1 MYEQLLVSLIFAA
14 AVTMLAL
21 EVDRLVVAVV
31 VILYLQVLGLISLG
45 DFVSLVDW
53 DTLGLVV
60 CMSVYSAVL
69 EVSGFAKLAAW
80 SVARRVKSPLLLLY
94 GLTLLAGLVSLVLEN
109 AVTVFIFSPV
119 AFTAASMLGVDVKK
133 LLIGVA
139 LAAGMSGSATM
150 VGDPPA
156 IITAGHY
163 NLTFTDFII
172 YESRPSMFFIILV
185 PMIVASGVHVLYNF
199 GRAGLKRVDTSSL
212 DVSSVDRVFVLE
224 VLVFLA
230 VKITLLS
237 LRRELNLPLTLPALV
252 ALGGVYATRLIVH
265 RDYESV
271 KRSLREGLDYKLPLF
286 LIAIFLLS
294 GALKKHG
301 VTSLVADFLVES
313 VGVNAIALGL
323 VVFAVSA
330 LLSSLIENIPVTLT
344 LIPVVDAISPRVGV
358 DPVVLAWG
366 VLSGITAGGGYT
378 YIGSGAN
385 VVAVHLLESRG
396 SKVTFTEF
404 AKTALAFNAVNTLIV
419 LALYTTI
426 WLLQL

>member
-1 MYEQLLVSLIFAA
+1 MHEQLLVSLIFAA

-69 EVSGFAKLAAW
+69 EVSGFAKWAAW

-156 IITAGHY
+156 IITAG
-163 NLTFTDFII
+163 
-172 YESRPSMFFIILV
+172 
-185 PMIVASGVHVLYNF
+185 
-199 GRAGLKRVDTSSL
+199 
-212 DVSSVDRVFVLE
+212 
-224 VLVFLA
+224 
-230 VKITLLS
+230 
-237 LRRELNLPLTLPALV
+237 
-252 ALGGVYATRLIVH
+252 
-265 RDYESV
+265 
-271 KRSLREGLDYKLPLF
+271 
-286 LIAIFLLS
+286 
-294 GALKKHG
+294 
-301 VTSLVADFLVES
+301 
-313 VGVNAIALGL
+313 
-323 VVFAVSA
+323 
-330 LLSSLIENIPVTLT
+330 
-344 LIPVVDAISPRVGV
+344 
-358 DPVVLAWG
+358 
-366 VLSGITAGGGYT
+366 
-378 YIGSGAN
+378 
-385 VVAVHLLESRG
+385 
-396 SKVTFTEF
+396 
-404 AKTALAFNAVNTLIV
+404 
-419 LALYTTI
+419 
-426 WLLQL
+426 